1 MHVVLFLFLFYAA
14 HVHLFAL
21 VNLMLYGHLF
31 ENKLI
36 NICLITINNT
46 SECVYGHEYKQLPPL
61 MMFVK
66 SSNGVRPSLF
76 CIYSIVISVNTK
88 LTNKFVLSNLSMR
101 ELIKSSID
109 ARKSE
114 ILPPSKKYTLTKFV
128 LENTDIQVG
137 RSTGSQIYI
146 FSVFLIL
153 GDHKFFSKTDN

>member
-66 SSNGVRPSLF
+66 SSNGARPSLF
-76 CIYSIVISVNTK
+76 CICSIVISLNTK

-114 ILPPSKKYTLTKFV
+114 ILPPSKKMYF
-128 LENTDIQVG
+128 D
-137 RSTGSQIYI
+137 
-146 FSVFLIL
+146 
-153 GDHKFFSKTDN
+153 

>member
-1 MHVVLFLFLFYAA
+1 MHDVLFLFLFYAA

-31 ENKLI
+31 KNKLI

-66 SSNGVRPSLF
+66 SSNGARPSLF
-76 CIYSIVISVNTK
+76 CICSIVISLNTK

-114 ILPPSKKYTLTKFV
+114 ILHSSKKFQAGSHGGERRDVAIARGATSREETEADGTRERETK
-128 LENTDIQVG
+128 
-137 RSTGSQIYI
+137 
-146 FSVFLIL
+146 
-153 GDHKFFSKTDN
+153 

>member
-14 HVHLFAL
+14 HVYLFAL
-21 VNLMLYGHLF
+21 VNLMLSGHLF

-66 SSNGVRPSLF
+66 SSNGARPSLF
-76 CIYSIVISVNTK
+76 CMCSIVISLNTK

-101 ELIKSSID
+101 AVIKTSID

-114 ILPPSKKYTLTKFV
+114 ILPPSKKCTLTKFV
-128 LENTDIQVG
+128 LENTNIHD
-137 RSTGSQIYI
+137 TE
-146 FSVFLIL
+146 
-153 GDHKFFSKTDN
+153 

>member
-1 MHVVLFLFLFYAA
+1 VCFLCLMILFPKFFLFFYPFLLESLMHVVLFLFLFYAA

-21 VNLMLYGHLF
+21 VNVMLYGHLF

-66 SSNGVRPSLF
+66 SSNGARPSLF
-76 CIYSIVISVNTK
+76 CICSIVISLNTK

-101 ELIKSSID
+101 ELIKVPLTLERVKYSL
-109 ARKSE
+109 R
-114 ILPPSKKYTLTKFV
+114 LKKCTLTKFV
-128 LENTDIQVG
+128 LENTDIHD
-137 RSTGSQIYI
+137 T
-146 FSVFLIL
+146 
-153 GDHKFFSKTDN
+153 K